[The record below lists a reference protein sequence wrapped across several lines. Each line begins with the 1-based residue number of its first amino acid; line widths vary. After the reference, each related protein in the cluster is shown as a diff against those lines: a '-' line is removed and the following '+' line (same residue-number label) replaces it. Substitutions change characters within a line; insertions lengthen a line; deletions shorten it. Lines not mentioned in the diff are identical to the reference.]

1 MQQLATKINHATSHA
16 KSHNLLGQKITQP
29 LGTKNHKTSLDNK
42 KKSRDLSGQKKVTS
56 WNVKNH
62 AALRTKKSCNLMGQK
77 TSGNLLGQK

>member
-42 KKSRDLSGQKKVTS
+42 KKITRPLG
-56 WNVKNH
+56 
-62 AALRTKKSCNLMGQK
+62 TKKSNLLERKKSRSSQDKKIMQPLGQK